1 MRVDF
6 EGAMMAVSE
15 RERRTGYG
23 EGAECLSRAS
33 EPVEM
38 YSDVVY

>member
-15 RERRTGYG
+15 CERRTGYG
-23 EGAECLSRAS
+23 DEAMVETRAL
-33 EPVEM
+33 
-38 YSDVVY
+38 